1 VKTTPMDIRSH
12 QFKKTLRGYDPRDV
26 EVLKDL
32 AAEALEDAGRDIASL
47 EERLKD
53 AMTRL
58 DALVGNETVLRETLT
73 TAQRMVEEL
82 KGGARKEADL
92 IIAEAKLQGEGIV
105 RQAQTR
111 LQQLQEEIFR
121 LKKQRKEL
129 ETSIKAVIDYHSS
142 VILLEEEEATRAD
155 EAADRVRPFGRKE

>member
-1 VKTTPMDIRSH
+1 MKITPMDIRAH
-12 QFKKTLRGYDPRDV
+12 QFKKKMRGYDPRDV

-53 AMTRL
+53 ALTRL

-82 KGGARKEADL
+82 KGSARKEAEL
-92 IIAEAKLQGEGIV
+92 IIAEARLQGEGIV

-121 LKKQRKEL
+121 FKKQRKEL

-142 VILLEEEEATRAD
+142 TILLEEEEASRLD

>member
-1 VKTTPMDIRSH
+1 MKITPMDIRGH
-12 QFKKTLRGYDPRDV
+12 QFKKKMRGCDPRDV
-26 EVLKDL
+26 EALKDL

-53 AMTRL
+53 ALTRL
-58 DALVGNETVLRETLT
+58 DALLGNEAILRETLT

-82 KGGARKEADL
+82 KGSARKEAEL

-105 RQAQTR
+105 RPAQTR

-142 VILLEEEEATRAD
+142 TLMLEGEEAKKAD
-155 EAADRVRPFGRKE
+155 EAADKVRPFGRKE